1 MTKLMTGTF
10 ALTLALVFTGC
21 CGGGGGGGG
30 EGDSGLS
37 FTGEMAKGSYD
48 EIKAAQDRGEGADQE
63 IACVFLM
70 SLIEEGAENEADKQ
84 LLADSKELCYGHV
97 HKALYD
103 KTVSEVEARSDDSLP
118 PFMECI
124 HAKSAVDE
132 EANEVDVPGLAD
144 SKAKAKELCAKA
156 WE

>member
-1 MTKLMTGTF
+1 MNKLLTGT
-10 ALTLALVFTGC
+10 LSLALAVIFTGC
-21 CGGGGGGGG
+21 CGGGG
-30 EGDSGLS
+30 DSGSTDAGLS

-70 SLIEEGAENEADKQ
+70 SLIEEGAENDADKQ
-84 LLADSKELCYGHV
+84 LLTDAKELCYGHV

-103 KTVSEVEARSDDSLP
+103 KTVTEVEARADASLP

-132 EANEVDVPGLAD
+132 EAKEVDVPGLAD
-144 SKAKAKELCAKA
+144 SKTKAKELCAKA